1 MQRRRRHR
9 TTCTCRIQTK
19 LQKHAFERGRL
30 LRKPCWPRRPENVHS
45 TTTFNVSCRKH
56 VQNTGNKLLF
66 KGTPNIAVGI
76 KARRPEH
83 ASIAFA
89 SRTSRS
95 QSLNTNPMAP
105 RARHPARVACS
116 GRLLSRTQLSLLTSL
131 AYSYKRRNSRQAA
144 GLCTCHTGRQLLAT
158 SHWTRRRSCVSTRS
172 LAPHGQFWARPNA
185 VQVSK
190 TARCDPDLSERPVQ
204 AGGLRGCNGQCSEPV
219 VKKSLPCDFVP

>member
-1 MQRRRRHR
+1 M
-9 TTCTCRIQTK
+9 
-19 LQKHAFERGRL
+19 
-30 LRKPCWPRRPENVHS
+30 RKPCWPRRPENVHS

-56 VQNTGNKLLF
+56 VQNTSNKLLF

-76 KARRPEH
+76 TARRPEH

-131 AYSYKRRNSRQAA
+131 AYNYKRRNSRQAPA
-144 GLCTCHTGRQLLAT
+144 CAHVTRVGNSWPRPTGHGADPACRLARLPHTG
-158 SHWTRRRSCVSTRS
+158 SSGHD
-172 LAPHGQFWARPNA
+172 PMA
-185 VQVSK
+185 VRVSK

-204 AGGLRGCNGQCSEPV
+204 AGGLRGCNGQYSEPV
-219 VKKSLPCDFVP
+219 VKKSLQCDFVP